1 MAGREDLEFANNIR
15 DALDQRT
22 SGAAWLTVLIIFLLL
37 ACAVGWASWATL
49 EEVTTGE
56 GKVIPSR
63 QTQVVQ
69 TLEGGIVREILAR
82 EGDLVKAQQILMRID
97 DTGFASRLGELRQKR
112 SSMRAEIARLTA
124 EANGEDNVR
133 FEDDLLKSAP
143 RAVQSERQTFA
154 ARKKQQ
160 AGEISVL
167 SQQLLQRRQALGELE
182 ASRKKFTAT
191 LRPIR
196 RELKLTRNLQKKGA
210 VPEIDVL
217 RLEQR
222 VAELEGELKVA
233 IASLPRAQAAISEA
247 ELRISTVKS
256 AVRTKARERLA
267 AVRSELAVIDETLK
281 AAKDRVLRT
290 SLKAPVRGIV
300 NKLNVTSLGSIVQP
314 GRDIIEIVP
323 LDDALHLETR
333 IRPRDVAFIRPGQK
347 ASIKLTAYDFLIYGA
362 LEGSVE
368 RISADTIS
376 DQQGQ
381 PYYRVIVKTQQN
393 HIELND
399 RRLPIIPGMVASV
412 DIQTGEKTVLD
423 YLLKPIS
430 RARYEA
436 LRER

>member
-1 MAGREDLEFANNIR
+1 MAGRDDIAFANDIR
-15 DALDQRT
+15 AALDQRT
-22 SGAAWLTVLIIFLLL
+22 SGAAWLTVLIIALLL
-37 ACAVGWASWATL
+37 LSVVAWASWAKL

-56 GKVIPSR
+56 GRVIPSR

-82 EGDLVKAQQILMRID
+82 EGDLVKAQQVLMRID

-112 SSMRAEIARLTA
+112 WSMRAEIARLTA
-124 EANGEDNVR
+124 EANGKDSIQFDKELVNA
-133 FEDDLLKSAP
+133 AP
-143 RAVQSERQTFA
+143 RAIQSEKQAFA

-167 SQQLLQRRQALGELE
+167 RQQLLQRQQSLGELE
-182 ASRKKFTAT
+182 ANRRKFQAT

-196 RELKLTRNLQKKGA
+196 RELQLTRNLKKKGA

-217 RLEQR
+217 RLEQK
-222 VAELEGELKVA
+222 VAELEGELKVVT
-233 IASLPRAQAAISEA
+233 ASLPRAKAAILEA
-247 ELRISTVKS
+247 ELRISTVES
-256 AVRTKARERLA
+256 AARAKARERLA

-381 PYYRVIVKTQQN
+381 PYYRVIVKTEQN